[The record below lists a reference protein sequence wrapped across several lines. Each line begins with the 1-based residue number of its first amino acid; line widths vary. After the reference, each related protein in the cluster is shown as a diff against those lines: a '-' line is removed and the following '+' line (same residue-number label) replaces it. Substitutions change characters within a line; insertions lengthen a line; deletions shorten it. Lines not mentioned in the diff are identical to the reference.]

1 VLAAAVLAAIPVF
14 VGPACAPGPERVA
27 EPAVAVDDP
36 SRSPVDAYDFQVV
49 PAGPGRFIVTAIR
62 RLGGRAATGDAAV
75 RAFSAARAR
84 EHGHLASARAWLLL
98 GREAARHHAPDVA
111 TAAALNGLRD
121 LGETV
126 QEPPD
131 PALLDRLQTQI
142 KAYRKAHFADFA
154 E

>member
-1 VLAAAVLAAIPVF
+1 VLVAIPVF
-14 VGPACAPGPERVA
+14 VVPACAPGPERAA
-27 EPAVAVDDP
+27 EPAVAIAIEDP
-36 SRSPVDAYDFQVV
+36 SRSPSDDYGYQVV
-49 PAGPGRFIVTAIR
+49 PAGPGRFIVTANR

-75 RAFSAARAR
+75 RAFSPARAR

-98 GREAARHHAPDVA
+98 GREAARRHATDTA
-111 TAAALNGLRD
+111 TTAALNGLRD